1 MEELAGVSEDDNN
14 LLTCTMI
21 LEQNEN
27 DCRSGDGRSLI
38 DDRILANCSHN
49 RFLLMKCFLFI
60 GTALV
65 AISASLFLQA
75 GEPESKS
82 SIEIRPPAGRLA
94 IVADGNSPDPDD
106 IGASAVIFGLLKG
119 AGLQERL
126 VHFSHSCDLD
136 PFTNPGMQK
145 ISEADELRRQ
155 AKLQEVFRE
164 GIELFGP
171 FKNLTAYHN
180 CRTEQEAAVNHL
192 RDAINASSSTDPLWI
207 VEAGEPD
214 IIGYA
219 LKAATESKRKF
230 VHVISHH
237 PANDNSGDNF
247 TWQEILDFGV
257 TEHQIG
263 DQNKGLQTA
272 PIQWDW
278 AKSLEKPGV
287 FWIWK
292 QLRYAEQDGTVKF
305 QTNKFDCSDA
315 GMIYWWF
322 TGADKGGN
330 RKATP
335 ADMKALL
342 FNAVSTD

>member
-1 MEELAGVSEDDNN
+1 M
-14 LLTCTMI
+14 
-21 LEQNEN
+21 
-27 DCRSGDGRSLI
+27 
-38 DDRILANCSHN
+38 
-49 RFLLMKCFLFI
+49 
-60 GTALV
+60 
-65 AISASLFLQA
+65 
-75 GEPESKS
+75 
-82 SIEIRPPAGRLA
+82 
-94 IVADGNSPDPDD
+94 
-106 IGASAVIFGLLKG
+106 
-119 AGLQERL
+119 
-126 VHFSHSCDLD
+126 
-136 PFTNPGMQK
+136 
-145 ISEADELRRQ
+145 
-155 AKLQEVFRE
+155 
-164 GIELFGP
+164 
-171 FKNLTAYHN
+171 
-180 CRTEQEAAVNHL
+180 
-192 RDAINASSSTDPLWI
+192 
-207 VEAGEPD
+207 
-214 IIGYA
+214 
-219 LKAATESKRKF
+219 
-230 VHVISHH
+230 
-237 PANDNSGDNF
+237 
-247 TWQEILDFGV
+247 